1 MSQIFLTILTISQ
14 SSHQLIEK
22 PPIYEPPLTP
32 SSEMTTIHQ
41 HQRLKNQENVHER
54 ESVAKGFNQDGV
66 QLPGG
71 SSTDQRCNLS
81 TPNK

>member
-1 MSQIFLTILTISQ
+1 MVNSISKSYELRIYDVKYEPNLSDILTISQ

-41 HQRLKNQENVHER
+41 HQRVNQKNVHER
-54 ESVAKGFNQDGV
+54 ESVV
-66 QLPGG
+66 ERL
-71 SSTDQRCNLS
+71 
-81 TPNK
+81 